1 MGDPSRQEMNLGGV
15 LRQSNVT
22 VKQLKTLTHTCSARQ
37 IQTSAQLRDKN
48 FISSFFEKKVEA
60 QSGTHSNKLSDKDK
74 ICELNTHNV
83 KPDCLDKYLKST
95 ERLLG
100 FVTDNSS
107 VLHGECLGNFQVL
120 VGDQDQFV
128 HLWRY
133 EGGYSSI
140 DQNLKFLADNEDYAL
155 IKRDLVP
162 CLRSRHSQHML
173 KFSYWPE
180 VKLRTEN
187 HIYELRSYHL
197 KPGTMVEWGNYW
209 ARAIR
214 MRDYKNTEAYA
225 GMFSQIGELYNV
237 KHIWCYDSL
246 EDRRQARENV
256 WQHQQSQWQ
265 DIVSNTVPLIR
276 KMTSRIMVPLSISTT
291 K

>member
-1 MGDPSRQEMNLGGV
+1 MNLGV
-15 LRQSNVT
+15 AVIRPAACT
-22 VKQLKTLTHTCSARQ
+22 VKQLTRPTPSVVRQ
-37 IQTSAQLRDKN
+37 LQTSGQLQEKS
-48 FISSFFEKKVEA
+48 FLSSFFEKKVEV
-60 QSGTHSNKLSDKDK
+60 QSEAHSNKLSDKDK

-83 KPDCLDKYLKST
+83 KPDCLEQYLKST
-95 ERLLG
+95 EHLLG
-100 FVTDNSS
+100 FVNANSS

-133 EGGYSSI
+133 EGGYKSI
-140 DQNLKFLADNEDYAL
+140 DQNLKFLAESKDFSL
-155 IKRDLVP
+155 IQRDLVP

-173 KFSYWPE
+173 KFSYWPDIQ
-180 VKLRTEN
+180 LRSESN
-187 HIYELRSYHL
+187 IYELRSYHL

-246 EDRRQARENV
+246 EDRKHARENV

>member
-1 MGDPSRQEMNLGGV
+1 MNLGGV
-15 LRQSNVT
+15 WRPVSSVKPLLRSTSSTKCT
-22 VKQLKTLTHTCSARQ
+22 VRQL
-37 IQTSAQLRDKN
+37 QTANQLCEKS
-48 FISSFFEKKVEA
+48 FLSSFFEKKVEA
-60 QSGTHSNKLSDKDK
+60 QSEAHSNKLSDKDK

-83 KPDCLDKYLKST
+83 KPDCLDQYLKST
-95 ERLLG
+95 QQLLG
-100 FVTDNSS
+100 FVNENSS

-133 EGGYSSI
+133 EGGYHCI
-140 DQNLKFLADNEDYAL
+140 DQNLKFLAESKDFAL
-155 IKRDLVP
+155 IQRDLLP

-180 VKLRTEN
+180 VQLRKDSN
-187 HIYELRSYHL
+187 IYELRSYHL

-237 KHIWCYDSL
+237 KHIWCYNSL
-246 EDRRQARENV
+246 EDRKQAREVV

-276 KMTSRIMVPLSISTT
+276 KMTSRIMVPLSMSTT

>member
-1 MGDPSRQEMNLGGV
+1 MNTTSKVVKCLKPLARSLHTSRGV
-15 LRQSNVT
+15 HKEDKSFF
-22 VKQLKTLTHTCSARQ
+22 SA
-37 IQTSAQLRDKN
+37 L
-48 FISSFFEKKVEA
+48 FEKKVEV
-60 QSGTHSNKLSDKDK
+60 QSGAHSSKLSDKER

-83 KPDCLDKYLKST
+83 KPDAISNYLKAT
-95 ERLLG
+95 KNLLG
-100 FVTDNSS
+100 FVESNNS
-107 VLHGECLGNFQVL
+107 VLHGECLGNFQVI

-133 EGGYSSI
+133 EGGYSSL
-140 DQNLKFLADNEDYAL
+140 DENLKFLSESEDFAL
-155 IKRDLVP
+155 IQKDLNA

-180 VKLRTEN
+180 VELRTGKN
-187 HIYELRSYHL
+187 IYEMRSYHL

-209 ARAIR
+209 ARAIK
-214 MRDYKNTEAYA
+214 MRDYHNTEAYA

-237 KHIWCYDSL
+237 KHIWCYGSL
-246 EDRRQARENV
+246 EERKEAREVV

-265 DIVSNTVPLIR
+265 DIVANTVPLIR
-276 KMTSRIMVPLSISTT
+276 KMTSRIMIPIQISTT

>member
-1 MGDPSRQEMNLGGV
+1 MGVHLRSAKMNGTKV
-15 LRQSNVT
+15 LRLCLRNPHVR
-22 VKQLKTLTHTCSARQ
+22 QLNTTQQTCEKGF
-37 IQTSAQLRDKN
+37 L
-48 FISSFFEKKVEA
+48 SSLFEKKVEV
-60 QSGTHSNKLSDKDK
+60 QSGAHSSKLSDKEK

-95 ERLLG
+95 ETLLG
-100 FVTDNSS
+100 FINENNN

-133 EGGYSSI
+133 EGGYHNI
-140 DQNLKFLADNEDYAL
+140 DENLKFLSGNKEYAA
-155 IKRDLVP
+155 IQKDLAST
-162 CLRSRHSQHML
+162 LRSRHNQHML
-173 KFSYWPE
+173 KFSYWPDIQ
-180 VKLRTEN
+180 LRTGSN
-187 HIYELRSYHL
+187 IYELRSYHL

-214 MRDYKNTEAYA
+214 LRDYKHTEAYA

-237 KHIWCYDSL
+237 KHIWCYGSL
-246 EDRRQARENV
+246 EERKEAREVV
-256 WQHQQSQWQ
+256 WHHQQSQWQ
-265 DIVSNTVPLIR
+265 DIVANTVPLIR
-276 KMTSRIMVPLSISTT
+276 RMTSRIMVPINISTT